1 MSDQESTLILIKPDA
16 VKRGLCG
23 EIVSRFERRGLTI
36 TALKLVRLSQEVAAK
51 HYEEHKAKPFYPDLL
66 TFIMSGP
73 VVAMVVTGAQAISVV
88 RKMIGSTN
96 PVESL
101 PGTIRGDYATVLA
114 YNVIH
119 SSDSFASAE
128 REIAIHF
135 TVAEILRDENKV

>member
-1 MSDQESTLILIKPDA
+1 MSGQESTLILIKPDA
-16 VKRGLCG
+16 VKRGLCS

-96 PVESL
+96 PVESPPELFVAIML
-101 PGTIRGDYATVLA
+101 PCWRTTLYTVRTVLP
-114 YNVIH
+114 VLKG
-119 SSDSFASAE
+119 
-128 REIAIHF
+128 RLLF
-135 TVAEILRDENKV
+135 TLR